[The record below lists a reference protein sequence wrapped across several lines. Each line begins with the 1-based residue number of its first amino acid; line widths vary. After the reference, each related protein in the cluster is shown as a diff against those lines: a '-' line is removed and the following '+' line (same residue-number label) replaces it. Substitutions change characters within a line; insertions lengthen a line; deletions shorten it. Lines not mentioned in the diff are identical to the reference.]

1 MTIVDYIYS
10 KMKEEERQF
19 IGVIHCLKIFGGFP
33 LDMNKKSQNK
43 FVKKHSQYSKE
54 QYNIEFIGFKKVQK
68 EMKLKIK
75 IKNIKAKELDEMIK
89 FFNKTT
95 YEKEIWIEV

>member
-1 MTIVDYIYS
+1 
-10 KMKEEERQF
+10 
-19 IGVIHCLKIFGGFP
+19 
-33 LDMNKKSQNK
+33 
-43 FVKKHSQYSKE
+43 
-54 QYNIEFIGFKKVQK
+54 
-68 EMKLKIK
+68 MKLKIK